1 MFLGMTHQN
10 PILAFR
16 QAQEWTRKQFIDE
29 LEARSGI
36 RISKQMLG
44 HVETG
49 TRYFGGKVSA
59 AIEQA
64 FGIKVTDQRAVELR
78 SEGQPASN
86 AA

>member
-1 MFLGMTHQN
+1 MFLGMSHHN
-10 PILAFR
+10 PVLAFR
-16 QAQEWTRKQFIDE
+16 LKQGWTRKQFIDE
-29 LEARSGI
+29 LEARTGI

-78 SEGQPASN
+78 SESRESH